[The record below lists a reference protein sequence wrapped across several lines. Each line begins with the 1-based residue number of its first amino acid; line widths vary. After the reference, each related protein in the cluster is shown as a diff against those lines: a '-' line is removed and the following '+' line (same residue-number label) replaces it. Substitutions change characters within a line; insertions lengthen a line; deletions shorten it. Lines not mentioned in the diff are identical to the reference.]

1 MIKEDVGKDKLPLKV
16 VNLANLVSYQK
27 DAIVSH
33 TVIDNDAGSTTIFA
47 FDKGQGLNEHKVP
60 YDALIYI
67 LEGEASV
74 TISDRL
80 FRLEE
85 EQMVTLPGNTPH
97 SVRAPNR
104 FKMLLVLIRS

>member
-1 MIKEDVGKDKLPLKV
+1 MIKEDVDKDKLSLNV

-33 TVIDNDAGSTTIFA
+33 TVIDNDAGSITIFA
-47 FDKGQGLNEHKVP
+47 FDKGQGLNEHKAP

-80 FRLEE
+80 LRLEE
-85 EQMVTLPGNTPH
+85 EQMVTLTGNTPH
-97 SVRAPNR
+97 SIRATNR